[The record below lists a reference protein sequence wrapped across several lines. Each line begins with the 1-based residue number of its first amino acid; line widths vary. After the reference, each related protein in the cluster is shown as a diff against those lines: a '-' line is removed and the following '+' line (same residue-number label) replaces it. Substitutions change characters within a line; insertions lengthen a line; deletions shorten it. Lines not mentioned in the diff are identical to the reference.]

1 MVQGG
6 LMKKGKS
13 AQTAAAQ
20 ISQTYSH
27 PRILPPVHR
36 RLRGYS
42 LDPSLARTL
51 ERAPISEIVFR
62 VRWEELEPG
71 PVGRYLEVID
81 YDPVAK
87 CFYAPVDL
95 NAPFLLAQDGHRPSE
110 GLPQFHQQMCYAVAQ
125 TTIQNFEHALGR
137 ITVWSPRTGW
147 NSANKY
153 DDSDF
158 VEKLRIYPHALRE
171 ANAYYSPAKKALLFG
186 YFAPQSGGLSEN
198 VPRGMVFAALSHDI
212 IAHETTHALLDG
224 QHRWLNRPT
233 NPDMLAFHEGF
244 ADIVA
249 LFQHFTFPEI
259 LRHEIANTRGEI
271 RLEEN
276 LLGQLATEFGWAVG
290 NRGAL
295 REYIGQRGKD
305 GVWRPRE
312 PSPTDYE
319 TVTEPHD
326 RGAILVAAIFDA
338 FLSIYRTRVADLMRL
353 YTGGTGVLP
362 AGAIHPDLVER
373 LSDEASKTAQH
384 ILTMC
389 VRALDYCPPLDLTFG
404 EYLRAVITADQDVY
418 PEDGRNYRVAYVEA
432 FRRRGLFPRNLRTL
446 SVDNLPW
453 RGPDNDELKPSAK
466 LLAIIVSFR
475 NLANEQL
482 YSQTRKDL
490 FRLERK
496 GRLAIHAALDK
507 HFKTDPEGPH
517 DAEFLGLDGTR
528 SFQVSSAHFPVRI
541 DPDGPF
547 VQLVAQI
554 IQRTSVPADENDP
567 NSEPMEFEGGSTL
580 IADLNAETITYCV
593 RKPAKS
599 ETRLQRQRSYV
610 RDKARALRATYFSTD
625 EQEAREPFALL
636 HRGYVGVSDAE

>member
-1 MVQGG
+1 MVSGE
-6 LMKKGKS
+6 LMENTKQLP
-13 AQTAAAQ
+13 ATVAEPTT
-20 ISQTYSH
+20 QTYSH
-27 PRILPPVHR
+27 PRISPPVHR
-36 RLRGYS
+36 RLRGFS

-51 ERAPISEIVFR
+51 DRAHISEIIFR
-62 VRWEELEPG
+62 VRWDDLDPG

-95 NAPFLLAQDGHRPSE
+95 NARFLLAQDGHRPSE

-125 TTIQNFEHALGR
+125 TTIQNFERALGR

-147 NSANKY
+147 NPANKY

-158 VEKLRIYPHALRE
+158 VERLRIYPHALRE

-186 YFAPQSGGLSEN
+186 YFAPQSGLSVE

-259 LRHEIANTRGEI
+259 LRYEIANTRGEI

-305 GVWRPRE
+305 GVWKPRK
-312 PSPTDYE
+312 PNPTDYE

-389 VRALDYCPPLDLTFG
+389 VRALDYCPPVDLTFG

-418 PEDGRNYRVAYVEA
+418 PEDRRNYRVAYVEA
-432 FRRRGLFPRNLRTL
+432 FQRRGLYPRNLRTL

-466 LLAIIVSFR
+466 LTAIIVTFR
-475 NLANEQL
+475 ALANEQL
-482 YSQTRKDL
+482 YAQTRKDL

-496 GRLAIHAALDK
+496 GRLAIHAALKK
-507 HFKTDPEGPH
+507 HFTTHPEGSK
-517 DAEFLGLDGTR
+517 DAEFLGLDGNR
-528 SFQVSSAHFPVRI
+528 SFQVGSAHFPVRI
-541 DPDGPF
+541 GPDGPF

-554 IQRTSVPADENDP
+554 TQRTKLPSDENDP
-567 NSEPMEFEGGSTL
+567 SSELMEFEGGSTL
-580 IADLNAETITYCV
+580 IADLSSQTITYCV
-593 RKPAKS
+593 RKPAGS
-599 ETRLQRQRSYV
+599 GTRLQRQRSYL
-610 RDKARALRATYFSTD
+610 RNKARELRATYFSTD
-625 EQEAREPFALL
+625 EQESREPFALL

>member
-1 MVQGG
+1 MTRTRG
-6 LMKKGKS
+6 

-20 ISQTYSH
+20 TSQTYSH
-27 PRILPPVHR
+27 PALLPPIHR

-51 ERAPISEIVFR
+51 ERARISEIVFR
-62 VRWEELEPG
+62 VRWEELQPG

-87 CFYAPVDL
+87 CFYDPVNL

-137 ITVWSPRTGW
+137 TTVWSPRTGS
-147 NSANKY
+147 NPTNRY

-158 VEKLRIYPHALRE
+158 VERLRIYPHALRE

-186 YFAPQSGGLSEN
+186 YFAPLAGDSVEQ

-224 QHRWLNRPT
+224 QQRRLNRPT

-259 LRHEIANTRGEI
+259 LRHEIANTRGEL

-276 LLGQLATEFGWAVG
+276 LLGQLATEFGWAIG

-295 REYIGQRGKD
+295 REYIGGRDKD
-305 GVWRPRE
+305 GVWKPRE

-319 TVTEPHD
+319 TVTEPHE
-326 RGAILVAAIFDA
+326 RGAILVAAIFEA

-353 YTGGTGVLP
+353 STGGTGVLA

-389 VRALDYCPPLDLTFG
+389 VRALDYCPPVDLTFG

-453 RGPDNDELKPSAK
+453 RGPTSDELKPSAK
-466 LLAIIVSFR
+466 LSAIIVGFR
-475 NLANEQL
+475 ELANEQL
-482 YSQTRKDL
+482 YSQTREEL
-490 FRLERK
+490 FRLEHK
-496 GRLAIHAALDK
+496 GRLAIHAALK
-507 HFKTDPEGPH
+507 AHFKTDPEGEQ
-517 DAEFLGLDGTR
+517 DALFLGVNR
-528 SFQVSSAHFPVRI
+528 NKSFEVHSAHFPVRI
-541 DPDGPF
+541 GPDGPF

-554 IQRTSVPADENDP
+554 IQRTKVPAVENDP
-567 NSEPMEFEGGSTL
+567 NSELMEFEGGSTL
-580 IADLNAETITYCV
+580 IANLNAESITYCV
-593 RKPAKS
+593 RKPAES
-599 ETRLQRQRSYV
+599 QTRLQRQQSYV
-610 RDKARALRATYFSTD
+610 RDKARELRATYFSTD
-625 EQEAREPFALL
+625 EQEVREPFALL
-636 HRGYVGVSDAE
+636 HRGYLGVSDAE